1 MAGLQAN
8 DVVLKARD
16 RDFTRI
22 PSAEDAAAQIEI
34 FRDLIRTNRAAAIPL
49 LVQRGDDILS
59 LTVVPTGEPD
69 EAIIGVTLSPT
80 LEAAHRP
87 AASLG
92 ELFQETNTQYQNLV
106 GLNIRGL
113 VQLVSNFGETAG
125 QLSGPVGIVRIGADL
140 VANDASSIFW
150 FTALISINL
159 AILNILPLPA
169 LDGGQLLFLGIEAVR
184 GQRLPKILEERVMQ
198 TGLVFL
204 LGLGVILIFKDTL
217 TIFRQ

>member
-1 MAGLQAN
+1 MRLSALPSPPPSKQPADLYKIWVN
-8 DVVLKARD
+8 SSPKP
-16 RDFTRI
+16 I
-22 PSAEDAAAQIEI
+22 P
-34 FRDLIRTNRAAAIPL
+34 
-49 LVQRGDDILS
+49 
-59 LTVVPTGEPD
+59 
-69 EAIIGVTLSPT
+69 
-80 LEAAHRP
+80 
-87 AASLG
+87 
-92 ELFQETNTQYQNLV
+92 QYQTLV

-140 VANDASSIFW
+140 VANDGSSVFW

-184 GQRLPKILEERVMQ
+184 GRRLPKILEERVMQ

-217 TIFRQ
+217 SIFEQ